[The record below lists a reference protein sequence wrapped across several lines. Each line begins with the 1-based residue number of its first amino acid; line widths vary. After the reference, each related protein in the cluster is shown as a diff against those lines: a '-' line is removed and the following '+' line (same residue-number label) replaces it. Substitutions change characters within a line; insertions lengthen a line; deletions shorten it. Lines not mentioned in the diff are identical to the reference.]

1 MMAQSPYANSAYVHS
16 AFAQGGYQTPK
27 LLTQLQERRVTE
39 SSGLAVGGLNSRII
53 WTHNDSGH
61 GPFLYATD
69 RQGRALAAVEVDGAR
84 AVDWE
89 DIAVGPG
96 ADGKPALYIGD
107 IGDNGRSRSHA
118 VIYRIPEPAINF
130 NETGQRERSAPAEAF
145 PFVYPDG
152 RHDAETLLVHP
163 KTGDIYV
170 VTKGESGQ
178 SGVYRFPMPLIADRI
193 VTLQRVATIT
203 FSNPIR
209 MRGRSLGKL
218 ATGGAFSRDG
228 TRIAIRTY
236 LEAFEWTLRP
246 GQSVEDALKQRPRLI
261 NAPFLGQFESIC
273 YRADGR
279 GLLTSAEG
287 SPCLIWEIP
296 AR

>member
-1 MMAQSPYANSAYVHS
+1 MAQSTYV
-16 AFAQGGYQTPK
+16 QGASVQSGYQTPK
-27 LLTQLQERRVTE
+27 LLARMQERRVTE
-39 SSGLAVGGLNSRII
+39 SSGLAVGALNSQII
-53 WTHNDSGH
+53 WTHNDSGDGSYLH
-61 GPFLYATD
+61 ATD
-69 RQGRALAAVEVDGAR
+69 RQGRAIATVEVDGAR

-107 IGDNGRSRSHA
+107 IGDNGRSRSQA
-118 VIYRIPEPAINF
+118 VVYRIPEPAINI
-130 NETGQRERSAPAEAF
+130 NLTGQREKSEYAEAF

-152 RHDAETLLVHP
+152 KHDAETLLVHP
-163 KTGDIYV
+163 TTGEIYV
-170 VTKGESGQ
+170 VTKVESGQ
-178 SGVYRFPMPLIADRI
+178 SGVYRFPMPLTADRI
-193 VTLQRVATIT
+193 VTLQKVATVR

-209 MRGRSLGKL
+209 IRGRALGRL
-218 ATGGAFSRDG
+218 ATGGAISRDG
-228 TRIAIRTY
+228 TRIVIRTY
-236 LEAFEWTLRP
+236 LEAFEWTIRP
-246 GQSVEDALKQRPRLI
+246 GQSVGDALKQRPRII

-287 SPCLIWEIP
+287 APCPLWEIP

>member
-1 MMAQSPYANSAYVHS
+1 MLAQG

-27 LLTQLQERRVTE
+27 LLAQLQERRVTE
-39 SSGLAVGGLNSRII
+39 SSGLAVGGLNPQIL
-53 WTHNDSGH
+53 WTHNDSGN

-69 RQGRALAAVEVDGAR
+69 RQGRAIATVEVEGAR

-89 DIAVGPG
+89 DIALGPG

-107 IGDNGRSRSHA
+107 IGDNGRSRSNA
-118 VIYRIPEPAINF
+118 VIYRIPEPALNF
-130 NETGQRERSAPAEAF
+130 QQTGQRMKSEPAEAF

-152 RHDAETLLVHP
+152 KHDAETLLVHP
-163 KTGDIYV
+163 KTGEIYL
-170 VTKGESGQ
+170 VTKAESGK
-178 SGVYRFPMPLIADRI
+178 SGVYRFPMPLTADRT
-193 VTLQRVATIT
+193 VTLQRVGTVT

-218 ATGGAFSRDG
+218 ATGGAISRDG
-228 TRIAIRTY
+228 TRIVIRTY
-236 LEAFEWTLRP
+236 LEAFEWTIRP
-246 GQSVEDALKQRPRLI
+246 GQSVADALKQRPRLV

-279 GLLTSAEG
+279 GLLTTAEG
-287 SPCLIWEIP
+287 SPCPLWEIP
-296 AR
+296 TQ